1 MGVVNQAVEDG
12 VGVSRV
18 ADESMPF
25 VNGDLAGEDCRAA
38 PITFL
43 EDFIEVTTGTGIE
56 RLEAPIV
63 EDEKLDAGK
72 IAKRLS

>member
-1 MGVVNQAVEDG
+1 MKACHLSMGIW
-12 VGVSRV
+12 
-18 ADESMPF
+18 
-25 VNGDLAGEDCRAA
+25 CRAA